1 MTTSYQLFIFDF
13 DGTLADSFPLFVRSF
28 NAVAEGYGIKPMN
41 PAELDQ
47 LRTLGSRQLM
57 QQLHISA
64 WKVPLVAYS
73 VRRLMTR
80 GLQEVCLFEGVSD
93 LLRTAVKAHK
103 QVAIVSSNSE
113 ANVRRVL
120 GPELASLISHYQCGT
135 SLFGKARAFRQVIR
149 RAGVSS
155 SEALC
160 IGDEIRDYEAARS
173 EGLAF
178 GGVSWGYTQP
188 DTLRALPNACFFDA
202 VADIAHWL
210 PTPKA
215 AAH

>member
-1 MTTSYQLFIFDF
+1 MTTPYQLLIFDF

-28 NAVAEGYGIKPMN
+28 NAVADRYGIKPMN

-57 QQLHISA
+57 QQLRISA

-80 GLQEVCLFEGVSD
+80 GLAEVCLFEGVPD
-93 LLRTAVKAHK
+93 LLRRAIKAHK

-120 GPELASLISHYQCGT
+120 GPELAALVSQYQCGT
-135 SLFGKARAFRQVIR
+135 ALFGKARAFRQVIQ

-155 SEALC
+155 SAVLC
-160 IGDEIRDYEAARS
+160 IGDEVRDYEAARS
-173 EGLAF
+173 EGIAF
-178 GGVSWGYTQP
+178 GGVSWGFTQP
-188 DTLRALPNACFFDA
+188 DTLRALPNAQFFDA
-202 VADIAHWL
+202 MADIGYR
-210 PTPKA
+210 
-215 AAH
+215 

>member
-1 MTTSYQLFIFDF
+1 MTTPYQLLIFDF

-28 NAVAEGYGIKPMN
+28 NAVADRYGIKPMN

-47 LRTLGSRQLM
+47 LRSLGSRQLM
-57 QQLHISA
+57 QQLRISA

-80 GLQEVCLFEGVSD
+80 GLAEVSLFEGVPD
-93 LLRTAVKAHK
+93 LLRRAIDAHK

-113 ANVRRVL
+113 ANVRQVL
-120 GPELASLISHYQCGT
+120 GPELAALVSQYQCGT
-135 SLFGKARAFRQVIR
+135 ALFGKARAFRQVIR

-155 SEALC
+155 SAVLC
-160 IGDEIRDYEAARS
+160 IGDEVRDYEAARS
-173 EGLAF
+173 EGIAF

-188 DTLRALPNACFFDA
+188 DTLRALNAHFFDA
-202 VADIAHWL
+202 VTDIGYR
-210 PTPKA
+210 
-215 AAH
+215 

>member
-1 MTTSYQLFIFDF
+1 MSYQLLIFDF

-28 NAVAEGYGIKPMN
+28 NIVATQYGIEPMN
-41 PAELDQ
+41 QAELDQ

-57 QQLHISA
+57 QKLRIST
-64 WKVPLVAYS
+64 WKVPLVAHS

-80 GLQEVCLFEGVSD
+80 GISEVQLVDGIPD
-93 LLRTAVKAHK
+93 LLRRAVEAGK

-113 ANVRRVL
+113 TNVRRVL
-120 GPELASLISHYQCGT
+120 GTELASLIGCYQCGT
-135 SLFGKARAFRQVIR
+135 GIFGKASAFRQVMR
-149 RAGVSS
+149 RCGANPAEV
-155 SEALC
+155 LC

-188 DTLRALPNACFFDA
+188 HTLRALPNALFFDT
-202 VADIAHWL
+202 VAELADV
-210 PTPKA
+210 
-215 AAH
+215 